1 MKKPVL
7 TLSVIAFSFHLTAQ
21 ISEGGLPPSYKQP
34 ETKSLTEITTYKLRS
49 VDGSALAGY
58 DPYNQLPLRYAVL
71 QDVDVE
77 IKKRATKTVLT
88 KGGTIWQ
95 YRINSPEGK
104 SLQVIFRKY
113 LVPEGAQLFLY
124 NEDYSEIRGA
134 FTAFN
139 ITENLGFVTG
149 DFPGDHVIIEYYEPS
164 GAGFEGE
171 IIIGSVGQAYID
183 ILKPKSGNIDE
194 EGHIPINC
202 IEGQSVQDQKHA
214 VCRYTFNDGQFSFL
228 CSGALIK
235 AAGNSAG
242 SYFLTAAHCLSTQQ
256 KAATVVAYFNFEEAA
271 CTALVLNP
279 TQTISGSSLLTTGS
293 QSDYTLLK
301 FDRAVPFSYK
311 PYYAGWDVTD
321 STPENSSCIHHPG
334 GKTKK
339 IALDADSAGINED
352 IVNWEGGGTS
362 PIGTHWAVSFDE
374 GKTSP
379 GSSGAPLLDQNLRIT
394 GQLHGGSST
403 DYFGK
408 LSYSWQNPDSQYPSL
423 QSFLDPDNTG
433 IKTVDG
439 YYPPGNRPDP
449 QFDSELSSVCIGAPV
464 KLSGYSAFKP
474 LEWSW
479 TFSPNSVQYLDGT
492 DASSPTPKVSFM
504 AEGNYA
510 VTLKVTNSAGQNEL
524 GVGNYISAGS
534 VLDLKTYPVGMA
546 DSCIVSFSSLT
557 LNAYGAD
564 AYSWALSAN
573 SDDLFY
579 IENSTANPA
588 VIKVLDGVKLTKSTD
603 LDITLTGIHGSCNS
617 ILPISIPLKA
627 QTNDFVRQ
635 AIPVI
640 PGTSGPFSNLCASIE
655 PGEPVPPYDNCT
667 GQLSWCNE
675 YGTGLDIVERS
686 VWFTFTPE
694 ANQVISLSS
703 SGFDNQIAV
712 YSASSATGLL
722 AGNYT
727 LEAANDDYT
736 ETNADPFIT
745 SLDVKANQKYWI
757 QVDGSAGGATGDFYL
772 HLSVLST
779 VEVTASGDKINVYPQ
794 PAGNFVTIESAAF
807 ARCNS
812 VMVELA
818 DVTGRTVFYDNIA
831 PDAGRVRLPV
841 GDMAPGIYVARLF
854 CDGEVTVV
862 KVVI

>member
-1 MKKPVL
+1 MKKLVL
-7 TLSVIAFSFHLTAQ
+7 ILLVIFFSFHLKAQ
-21 ISEGGLPPSYKQP
+21 ISEGGLPHSYKQQ
-34 ETKSLTEITTYKLRS
+34 ETKSLTEIATYRLRS
-49 VDGSALAGY
+49 VDGSALAGLE
-58 DPYNQLPLRYAVL
+58 PYNQLPLRYAVL
-71 QDVDVE
+71 QDVDID

-88 KGGTIWQ
+88 NGGTIWQ
-95 YRINSPEGK
+95 YRINSPAGK

-113 LVPEGAQLFLY
+113 LVPEGAELFLY

-134 FTAFN
+134 FTDFN
-139 ITENLGFVTG
+139 ITDNLDFVTG
-149 DFPGDHVIIEYYEPS
+149 DFPGDHVIIEYFEPS
-164 GAGFEGE
+164 GALFEGE

-183 ILKPKSGNIDE
+183 ILGPKSGNIDD

-214 VCRYTFNDGQFSFL
+214 VCRYTFNDGQSSYL

-235 AAGNSAG
+235 TAGNSAG

-256 KAATVVAYFNFEEAA
+256 KAATVVAYFNYEEAA
-271 CTALVLNP
+271 CTALIAKSS
-279 TQTISGSSLLTTGS
+279 QTISGSSLLTTGS
-293 QSDYTLLK
+293 QSDYTLLQ

-321 STPENSSCIHHPG
+321 SPPENSSCIHHPG

-339 IALDADSAGINED
+339 IALDFDSAGINED
-352 IVNWEGGGTS
+352 ILTWEGGGTS
-362 PIGTHWAVSFDE
+362 PTGTHWAVSFDE
-374 GKTSP
+374 GITSP

-394 GQLHGGSST
+394 GQLHGGSIT

-408 LSYSWQNPDSQYPSL
+408 LSYSWQNPDSPYPSL

-433 IKTVDG
+433 IRTVDG

-449 QFDSELSSVCIGAPV
+449 QFDSQLSSVCTGAPV
-464 KLSGYSAFKP
+464 ELSGYSAFKP

-479 TFSPNSVQYLDGT
+479 TFSPNSVQYHDGT
-492 DASSPTPKVSFM
+492 GSSSQTPKVSFM
-504 AEGNYA
+504 ADGNYS
-510 VTLKVTNSAGQNEL
+510 VTLKVTNIAGQNEL
-524 GVGNYISAGS
+524 GVGNYISSGT
-534 VLDLKTYPVGMA
+534 VLDLKTYPAGMP
-546 DSCIVSFSSLT
+546 DSCIVSFSGLK

-564 AYSWALSAN
+564 AYLWALSDN
-573 SDDLFY
+573 SDELFY
-579 IENSTANPA
+579 IENNTANP
-588 VIKVLDGVKLTKSTD
+588 VEIKLLDDVKLTKSTD

-617 ILPISIPLKA
+617 IIPITIPLTA

-635 AIPVI
+635 AIPVK
-640 PGTSGPFSNLCASIE
+640 PGTSGPYSNLCASIE
-655 PGEPVPPYDNCT
+655 PGEPIPPFDDCT

-675 YGTGLDIVERS
+675 YGNGLDIVERS

-722 AGNYT
+722 AGNYK

-757 QVDGSAGGATGDFYL
+757 QVDGSAGGATGDFLLY
-772 HLSVLST
+772 LSVLST
-779 VEVTASGDKINVYPQ
+779 VEETLSEDKINVYPQ
-794 PAGNFVTIESAAF
+794 PAGDFVTIESAAF
-807 ARCNS
+807 TRCAS
-812 VMVELA
+812 VRVELT
-818 DVTGRTVFYDNIA
+818 DVTGRTVFNDNIL
-831 PDAGRVRLPV
+831 PDAGRVQVPV
-841 GDMAPGIYVARLF
+841 GNMTPGIYLARLF
-854 CDGEVTVV
+854 CDGEVAVV
-862 KVVI
+862 RVVI